1 MSVEA
6 SFDAHPRKESQVR
19 QMAWVGD
26 GVWVSIRKSNPS
38 YREPRDG
45 NAGGF
50 QSPPFLTNVFNF
62 NLATY
67 FLEQPVALPSEFC
80 VRGIVCTDQHVDKVI
95 RGGTLLKR
103 KSKQTRFRPSKK
115 SKIQEKKKENTL
127 SMKKRK
133 KTRWQP
139 RTKERNQAIDQSIY
153 PKLTWNAIFADL

>member
-26 GVWVSIRKSNPS
+26 GVWVSIRQFNPS
-38 YREPRDG
+38 YWEPRDG

-50 QSPPFLTNVFNF
+50 QGPPFLTNVFNF

-80 VRGIVCTDQHVDKVI
+80 VRGCV
-95 RGGTLLKR
+95 R
-103 KSKQTRFRPSKK
+103 KGK
-115 SKIQEKKKENTL
+115 SIIQEKKKENTL
-127 SMKKRK
+127 STTLATKKK
-133 KTRWQP
+133 K
-139 RTKERNQAIDQSIY
+139 
-153 PKLTWNAIFADL
+153 F

>member
-26 GVWVSIRKSNPS
+26 GVWVSIRQFNPS
-38 YREPRDG
+38 YWEPRDG

-80 VRGIVCTDQHVDKVI
+80 VRGIVRTDQHVDKVT
-95 RGGTLLKR
+95 RGGNL
-103 KSKQTRFRPSKK
+103 
-115 SKIQEKKKENTL
+115 
-127 SMKKRK
+127 
-133 KTRWQP
+133 
-139 RTKERNQAIDQSIY
+139 
-153 PKLTWNAIFADL
+153 